1 MSTVFETK
9 LTSLPL
15 LHRGKVRENF
25 SVGDDKMLIVA
36 SDRLSAFDV
45 ILDQPIPEK
54 GMVLTQMAQ
63 FWFDILAD
71 VVPNHLTG
79 ISPETVVSAEE
90 APQIKG
96 RSMVVKKLK
105 ALPIEAVV
113 RGYLIG
119 SGWKDYQATGAVCGI
134 KLPPGMQ
141 MAAKLDE
148 PIFTPATKAAMG
160 EHDENIDFD
169 TMSDVVGRDLAKQ
182 IRDVSIALYTKAS
195 DYAARQGIIIAD
207 TKFEFGLDEN
217 GTLTLMDEVLTADS
231 SRFWP
236 ADQYQVGIS
245 PPSYDKQFV
254 RDYLESVPGWNKKA
268 PAPTLPHDIID
279 KTAAKYRQAY
289 EILTGRLW
297 IG

>member
-9 LTSLPL
+9 LTSLSL

-79 ISPETVVSAEE
+79 IAPETVVSAEE

-217 GTLTLMDEVLTADS
+217 GALTLMDEVLTADS

-268 PAPTLPHDIID
+268 PAPTLPQDIID
-279 KTAAKYRQAY
+279 KTAGKYRQAY

>member
-79 ISPETVVSAEE
+79 IAPETVVSAEE

-169 TMSDVVGRDLAKQ
+169 TMSDVVGRDLAQQ

-217 GTLTLMDEVLTADS
+217 GALTLMDEVLTADS

-268 PAPTLPHDIID
+268 PAPTLPQDIID
-279 KTAAKYRQAY
+279 KTAGKYRQAY

>member
-134 KLPPGMQ
+134 KLPSGMQ

-217 GTLTLMDEVLTADS
+217 GALTLMDEVLTADS

-268 PAPTLPHDIID
+268 PAPTLPQDIID

>member
-79 ISPETVVSAEE
+79 IAPETVVSAEE

-96 RSMVVKKLK
+96 RSMVVK
-105 ALPIEAVV
+105 
-113 RGYLIG
+113 
-119 SGWKDYQATGAVCGI
+119 S
-134 KLPPGMQ
+134 
-141 MAAKLDE
+141 
-148 PIFTPATKAAMG
+148 
-160 EHDENIDFD
+160 
-169 TMSDVVGRDLAKQ
+169 
-182 IRDVSIALYTKAS
+182 
-195 DYAARQGIIIAD
+195 
-207 TKFEFGLDEN
+207 
-217 GTLTLMDEVLTADS
+217 
-231 SRFWP
+231 
-236 ADQYQVGIS
+236 
-245 PPSYDKQFV
+245 
-254 RDYLESVPGWNKKA
+254 
-268 PAPTLPHDIID
+268 
-279 KTAAKYRQAY
+279 
-289 EILTGRLW
+289 
-297 IG
+297 